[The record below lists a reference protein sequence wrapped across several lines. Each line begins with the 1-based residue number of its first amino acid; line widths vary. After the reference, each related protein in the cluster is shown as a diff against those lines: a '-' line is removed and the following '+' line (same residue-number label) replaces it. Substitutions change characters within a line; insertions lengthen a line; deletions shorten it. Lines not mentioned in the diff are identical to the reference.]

1 MARRRKKGRDVS
13 GILVLDKPRGYSSN
27 QALQTVRRLF
37 NARKAGHTGNL
48 DPMATG
54 VLPICLGE
62 ATKVSAFLL
71 DADKGYHGTI
81 QLGVTTDSGDAEGEV
96 VETRPVPELDPER
109 VEAVLARFRGPIE
122 QLPPMYS
129 AVKQGGQPLYKL
141 AREGREVER
150 KPRPVTIHDLQATGI
165 GVDTIDIEVHC
176 TKGTYIRTLAEE
188 IGEALGCGGH
198 LSALSRTR
206 AGPFDMAQ
214 AVSLEHLEAVAAEE
228 RSALDALLMPAERGL
243 EDWPRVQLSRTGA
256 FYVRQGQPVQVPG
269 APIDGMVRLFEGEE
283 LFLGIGH
290 ILDDG
295 RVAPKRLLV
304 GSG

>member
-1 MARRRKKGRDVS
+1 MARRRKNGRDVS

-81 QLGVTTDSGDAEGEV
+81 RLGVTTDTGDAEGEV
-96 VETRPVPELDPER
+96 IETRPVPALDEAR
-109 VEAVLARFRGPIE
+109 VEEVLARFRGPIE

-150 KPRPVTIHDLQATGI
+150 KPRPVTIHELQSTRI
-165 GVDTIDIEVHC
+165 GEDRIDIEVHC
-176 TKGTYIRTLAEE
+176 SKGTYIRTLAEE
-188 IGEALGCGGH
+188 IGEGLGCGGH
-198 LSALSRTR
+198 LSALARTR
-206 AGPFDMAQ
+206 AGPFDMTR
-214 AVSLEHLEAVAAEE
+214 AVTLERLREVAEE
-228 RSALDALLMPAERGL
+228 GTAALDALLMPAETGL
-243 EDWPRVQLSRTGA
+243 EDWPRVQLSSTGA

-269 APIDGMVRLFEGEE
+269 APIEGMVRLFEGEST
-283 LFLGIGH
+283 FIGIGH

-295 RVAPKRLLV
+295 RVAPKRLL
-304 GSG
+304 